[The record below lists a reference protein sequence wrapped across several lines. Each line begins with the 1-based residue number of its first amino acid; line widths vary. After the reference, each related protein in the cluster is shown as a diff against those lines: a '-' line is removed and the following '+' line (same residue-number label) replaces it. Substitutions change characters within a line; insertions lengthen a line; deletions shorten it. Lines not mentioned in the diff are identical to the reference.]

1 MLEKMGDLVSPL
13 DVVRNGNRNLHAIDR
28 KIVYKEGAV
37 CFAIES
43 LDAPLVSPGTL
54 RLLEFDNSEPQ
65 LEKGMHFNLH
75 NNVWGTNFRMWYDDD
90 TLFRFSVRFSPEM
103 PASIKAITNAN

>member
-1 MLEKMGDLVSPL
+1 MLEKMGFYVSPL

-28 KIVYKEGAV
+28 RIVYKDGSISL
-37 CFAIES
+37 AIES
-43 LDAPLVSPGTL
+43 LDAPLVSPGTP
-54 RLLEFDNSEPQ
+54 RLLQFDNTEPQ

-90 TLFRFSVRFSPEM
+90 ALFRFTMRFCPDI
-103 PASIKAITNAN
+103 PTNNKGAT